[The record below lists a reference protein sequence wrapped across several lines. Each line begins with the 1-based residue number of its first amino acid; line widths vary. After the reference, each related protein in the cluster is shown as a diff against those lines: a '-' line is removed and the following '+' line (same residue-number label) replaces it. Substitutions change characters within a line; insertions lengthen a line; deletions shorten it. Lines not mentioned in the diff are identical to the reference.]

1 MMSEALV
8 ASNANL
14 FMVGLRKSP
23 TTSSFEKQSQLQLP
37 NPFVFKFHS
46 TNLSRFITPTAAAAA
61 ATNRNSQAG
70 GGGRSS
76 SNSSRGYSSTDSAR
90 YKDSYDKQRRNG
102 IQDHYSRSTS
112 SSSSSSAP
120 SYSFCQKTDRQ
131 KTQEEAEDHQRR
143 TFGKR
148 MELPDD
154 ESRDSRKTFRN
165 SSGYGN
171 SGGRYDDGNV
181 QEGGNSSSYNKSSK
195 GGGSGR
201 YRGSLKAG
209 YDANYRG
216 SSRSNSVNPDQR
228 SSRSSRHRRRRYPDK
243 GLPKGMYEMVDN
255 ETGEKV
261 FVWGT
266 EDEEL
271 PVPTPADL
279 KWEYTKTA
287 ISGDVS
293 DESWYK
299 AMEASMGGASGAFSV
314 KGVRQGEVTEGDET
328 QRHRKMDR
336 KDHQE
341 PSKDREPS
349 VATKSNFLDDLRIQ
363 THRKLGSGPSPPP
376 ESLKTMNAKLV
387 MRHEGSLESLNSTVD
402 KSHPQLSKASGDDD
416 DTATFVVKPRGMRDL
431 NARSNFDPR
440 LTDEYFGSKSFKD
453 VGASEEVIKALTSLQ
468 VMRPSAIQAMAFKP
482 VLEGQS
488 CIIADQTGSG
498 KTLAYVAPL
507 VQSLRNEEANGAAKA
522 LSKKPRVLV
531 LVPTSELA
539 VQVLNVCRAVSKG
552 GAPFRSIILTGG
564 FKWKTQVE
572 SLVQGAEIVVATPGR
587 FLQHLQ
593 SGTLQLNN
601 LKCVVLDEVDILYD
615 DEEFLEVLQ
624 TVEQAA
630 AKHVQYVHVT
640 ATLPVDIHD
649 SLLSRYPDS
658 VPLMGPSL
666 HRTAVGLQEILVD
679 CSGAEGEEKTPEAAF
694 VSKRTALLQ
703 LVDERPVSKTIVF
716 CNKIETCRKVENA
729 LARHDRNETKL
740 VVLPYHAA
748 LSQQARL
755 ESMQQFLESKPK
767 KNMFLVC
774 TDRASR
780 GLDSFDVEH
789 VVLFDFPRDPS
800 EYVRRVGRTARGAGG
815 TGKVFVFALGKQVAM
830 ARRIMARNEKG
841 HPVHSV
847 PGSQYET

>member
-1 MMSEALV
+1 M
-8 ASNANL
+8 
-14 FMVGLRKSP
+14 
-23 TTSSFEKQSQLQLP
+23 
-37 NPFVFKFHS
+37 NP
-46 TNLSRFITPTAAAAA
+46 
-61 ATNRNSQAG
+61 
-70 GGGRSS
+70 
-76 SNSSRGYSSTDSAR
+76 
-90 YKDSYDKQRRNG
+90 G
-102 IQDHYSRSTS
+102 I
-112 SSSSSSAP
+112 
-120 SYSFCQKTDRQ
+120 
-131 KTQEEAEDHQRR
+131 
-143 TFGKR
+143 
-148 MELPDD
+148 
-154 ESRDSRKTFRN
+154 
-165 SSGYGN
+165 
-171 SGGRYDDGNV
+171 
-181 QEGGNSSSYNKSSK
+181 
-195 GGGSGR
+195 
-201 YRGSLKAG
+201 
-209 YDANYRG
+209 
-216 SSRSNSVNPDQR
+216 
-228 SSRSSRHRRRRYPDK
+228 
-243 GLPKGMYEMVDN
+243 
-255 ETGEKV
+255 
-261 FVWGT
+261 
-266 EDEEL
+266 
-271 PVPTPADL
+271 
-279 KWEYTKTA
+279 
-287 ISGDVS
+287 I
-293 DESWYK
+293 
-299 AMEASMGGASGAFSV
+299 
-314 KGVRQGEVTEGDET
+314 EVTEGDET
-328 QRHRKMDR
+328 QRHRKMNR

-341 PSKDREPS
+341 PPKDREPS
-349 VATKSNFLDDLRIQ
+349 VATKSSFLDDLRIQ

-376 ESLKTMNAKLV
+376 ESLQTMNAKLV
-387 MRHEGSLESLNSTVD
+387 MHEGSLETLNGTVD
-402 KSHPQLSKASGDDD
+402 KSHPLLSKASGDDD
-416 DTATFVVKPRGMRDL
+416 DTATVVVKPRGMRDL

-468 VMRPSAIQAMAFKP
+468 VTRPSAIQAMAFKP

-488 CIIADQTGSG
+488 CIVADQTGSG

-522 LSKKPRVLV
+522 LSKKPHVLV

-767 KNMFLVC
+767 KDMFLVC
-774 TDRASR
+774 TDR
-780 GLDSFDVEH
+780 
-789 VVLFDFPRDPS
+789 
-800 EYVRRVGRTARGAGG
+800 
-815 TGKVFVFALGKQVAM
+815 
-830 ARRIMARNEKG
+830 
-841 HPVHSV
+841 
-847 PGSQYET
+847 

>member
-8 ASNANL
+8 VCNANL

-46 TNLSRFITPTAAAAA
+46 TNLSRFITPAAA
-61 ATNRNSQAG
+61 ATNRNSQAA

-76 SNSSRGYSSTDSAR
+76 SSSSRGYSSTDSAR

-120 SYSFCQKTDRQ
+120 SYSFSQKTDRQ

-171 SGGRYDDGNV
+171 SGGRYEDGNV

-228 SSRSSRHRRRRYPDK
+228 SSRSSRHRRRRYPAK

-314 KGVRQGEVTEGDET
+314 KGVRQG
-328 QRHRKMDR
+328 
-336 KDHQE
+336 
-341 PSKDREPS
+341 
-349 VATKSNFLDDLRIQ
+349 
-363 THRKLGSGPSPPP
+363 
-376 ESLKTMNAKLV
+376 
-387 MRHEGSLESLNSTVD
+387 
-402 KSHPQLSKASGDDD
+402 
-416 DTATFVVKPRGMRDL
+416 
-431 NARSNFDPR
+431 
-440 LTDEYFGSKSFKD
+440 
-453 VGASEEVIKALTSLQ
+453 
-468 VMRPSAIQAMAFKP
+468 
-482 VLEGQS
+482 
-488 CIIADQTGSG
+488 
-498 KTLAYVAPL
+498 
-507 VQSLRNEEANGAAKA
+507 
-522 LSKKPRVLV
+522 
-531 LVPTSELA
+531 
-539 VQVLNVCRAVSKG
+539 
-552 GAPFRSIILTGG
+552 
-564 FKWKTQVE
+564 
-572 SLVQGAEIVVATPGR
+572 
-587 FLQHLQ
+587 
-593 SGTLQLNN
+593 GT
-601 LKCVVLDEVDILYD
+601 
-615 DEEFLEVLQ
+615 
-624 TVEQAA
+624 
-630 AKHVQYVHVT
+630 
-640 ATLPVDIHD
+640 
-649 SLLSRYPDS
+649 
-658 VPLMGPSL
+658 
-666 HRTAVGLQEILVD
+666 
-679 CSGAEGEEKTPEAAF
+679 
-694 VSKRTALLQ
+694 
-703 LVDERPVSKTIVF
+703 
-716 CNKIETCRKVENA
+716 
-729 LARHDRNETKL
+729 
-740 VVLPYHAA
+740 
-748 LSQQARL
+748 
-755 ESMQQFLESKPK
+755 
-767 KNMFLVC
+767 
-774 TDRASR
+774 
-780 GLDSFDVEH
+780 
-789 VVLFDFPRDPS
+789 
-800 EYVRRVGRTARGAGG
+800 
-815 TGKVFVFALGKQVAM
+815 
-830 ARRIMARNEKG
+830 
-841 HPVHSV
+841 
-847 PGSQYET
+847 